1 MTDMTDERTKETRI
15 CVRCHVAGRVQGVF
29 FRASTRDV
37 AMPLGIKGHA
47 INLEDGTVEVRAC
60 GDDAAVEQLKE
71 WLNQGPRQAS
81 VTDVYER
88 PTECSHPDRFST
100 G

>member
-1 MTDMTDERTKETRI
+1 VCREFIIT
-15 CVRCHVAGRVQGVF
+15 GRVQGVF

-37 AMPLGIKGHA
+37 ATPLGIKGHA

-60 GDDAAVEQLKE
+60 GDDAAVEQLRD
-71 WLNQGPRQAS
+71 WLSQGPRQAS
-81 VTDVYER
+81 VTDVVER
-88 PTECSHPDRFST
+88 PTECTHPDRFST

>member
-1 MTDMTDERTKETRI
+1 MCREFI
-15 CVRCHVAGRVQGVF
+15 IAGRVQGVF

-37 AMPLGIKGHA
+37 ATPLGIKGHA

-60 GDDAAVEQLKE
+60 GDDAAVAQLKE
-71 WLNQGPRQAS
+71 WLRRGPRQAS
-81 VTDVYER
+81 VTNVNER
-88 PTECSHPDRFST
+88 PTECTHPDRFRT